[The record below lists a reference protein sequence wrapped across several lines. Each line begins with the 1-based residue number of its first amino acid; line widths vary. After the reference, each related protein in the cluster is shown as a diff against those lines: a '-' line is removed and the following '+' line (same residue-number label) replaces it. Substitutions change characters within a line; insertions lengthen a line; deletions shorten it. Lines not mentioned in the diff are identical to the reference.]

1 MLQKPLADFLVYL
14 GAPRL
19 TAPVPLRH
27 GWAGWVVMV
36 GVYLAGLLVLGPVLA
51 WWGSRYHLSAADA
64 FGGYPSGV
72 LVPAVVLVFPLCEE
86 VLFRGWLTGR
96 PRALWLL
103 AMGLVIAALLIAV
116 TFHRHDQIAS
126 LCVLATAI
134 AALAGWLVLR
144 QRTTAPRWFT
154 GPFGLWFY
162 GSVVVFG
169 LLHMANYAHFGWAL
183 LPMISPQLWAGLV
196 FGYLRMRYG
205 LLASS
210 LAHGLGNAVALA
222 PALLAG
228 LL

>member
-1 MLQKPLADFLVYL
+1 MLREPLVDFIVYL

-19 TAPVPLRH
+19 IVPVPLRH
-27 GWAGWVVMV
+27 GWAGWLVMV
-36 GVYLAGLLVLGPVLA
+36 GVYLAGLLALGPVLA

-64 FGGYPSGV
+64 FKGYSLLV

-103 AMGLVIAALLIAV
+103 AMGLIIAALLIAV
-116 TFHRHDQIAS
+116 TLHRHDQMAS
-126 LCVLATAI
+126 LGVLATAI
-134 AALAGWLVLR
+134 TALAGWLVLR
-144 QRTTAPRWFT
+144 QRTAALRWFA
-154 GPFGLWFY
+154 GAFGLWFY

-169 LLHMANYAHFGWAL
+169 LLHMANYGHFGWAL
-183 LPMISPQLWAGLV
+183 LPMITPQLWAGLV
-196 FGYLRMRYG
+196 FGYLRMRHG
-205 LLASS
+205 LVASS

-222 PALLAG
+222 SALLTG